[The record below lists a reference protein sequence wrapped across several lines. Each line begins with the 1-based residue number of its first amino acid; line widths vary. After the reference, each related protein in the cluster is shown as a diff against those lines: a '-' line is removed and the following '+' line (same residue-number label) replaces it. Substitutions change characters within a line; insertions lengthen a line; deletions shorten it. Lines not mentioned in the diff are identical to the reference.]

1 MVPRRETE
9 EQRETTPCTTRIGLR
24 WEQRKIGGQ
33 KEGKRRTVRETGRG
47 RGRGRET
54 IPQGV
59 RCTHLRF
66 PHLPDL

>member
-9 EQRETTPCTTRIGLR
+9 EQRETTVCTTRIGLR

-54 IPQGV
+54 KTGDGSHRV
-59 RCTHLRF
+59 SGART
-66 PHLPDL
+66 